1 MKKVIVFSLLI
12 IFGCTNK
19 QNEPDCKDQGIKIE
33 YLMDIDKLVQN
44 GYICDN
50 HFDDFGINELKR
62 CKVEFSDSN
71 YKVLYNGFRSRVLF
85 DKKENLK
92 LAVNSL
98 LPDFR
103 PVKNRPF
110 SLYVLNDKLMPV
122 YGITKFTNVPLSVFK
137 IEYKNKQIILT
148 EAVDKESKNIDVN
161 KLTYQEILVLIK
173 KIKNT
178 FKYKPKKGTIDD
190 YFYKVPYWTEGRE

>member
-12 IFGCTNK
+12 FFGCTNK
-19 QNEPDCKDQGIKIE
+19 QKELNCKDQGIKIE
-33 YLMDIDKLVQN
+33 CLTDIDRLIKN
-44 GYICDN
+44 GYICDKQ
-50 HFDDFGINELKR
+50 FDDFGIDELKR
-62 CKVEFSDSN
+62 CKVVFSDSN

-110 SLYVLNDKLMPV
+110 SLYILNDKLMPV
-122 YGITKFTNVPLSVFK
+122 YSIAKFGNTTMSVFK
-137 IEYKNKQIILT
+137 IDYKNNKIILS
-148 EAVDKESKNIDVN
+148 EAVDEESKNININ
-161 KLTYQEILVLIK
+161 KLSYQQILVLIS
-173 KIKNT
+173 KIKNNFT
-178 FKYKPKKGTIDD
+178 YQPTKGTFED
-190 YFYKVPYWTEGRE
+190 YFYKVPLWTEGRE